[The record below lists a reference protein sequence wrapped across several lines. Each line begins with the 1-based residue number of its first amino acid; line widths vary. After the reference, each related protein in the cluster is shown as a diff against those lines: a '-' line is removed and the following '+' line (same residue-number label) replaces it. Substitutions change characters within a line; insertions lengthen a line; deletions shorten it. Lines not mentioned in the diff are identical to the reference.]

1 MFIYSQFVHSLKQFC
16 YGKHAQY
23 LRYLISQQR
32 LKKTNLHK
40 NTAYYSG
47 KVKQSFNMLE
57 D

>member
-1 MFIYSQFVHSLKQFC
+1 MFIYSQFVPSLKWFC

-40 NTAYYSG
+40 NTTYYSR
-47 KVKQSFNMLE
+47 KVKKSLNMLE